1 MSFWRL
7 ERLTRRKGG
16 AKTIW
21 AAISVGMTAIQIPKQ
36 DQCVAD
42 EVSAVGARR
51 KTHRQRKTENRPVQL
66 LCDRRGIYGIGV
78 SDAYDIEA
86 LAWACGIDETD
97 NPKPPDLILRP
108 DMLRCARRS
117 FNKSAVLQKIMGGFR
132 HGMFTHSHEESLRQ
146 VIHHEALLRAGL
158 PWPPPDSIGMR
169 YWSRDKKQQ
178 DRNRQIY
185 HGLRRGSLHIINK
198 LIGTALQEAADP
210 DALKLARRFAFH
222 FREPIYRCWRQEP
235 PRLAAG

>member
-1 MSFWRL
+1 
-7 ERLTRRKGG
+7 
-16 AKTIW
+16 
-21 AAISVGMTAIQIPKQ
+21 
-36 DQCVAD
+36 
-42 EVSAVGARR
+42 VGARR